1 MLSVWPT
8 TLALTSWCWPRVCA
22 TWSSTERNDGLM
34 VALSVSKVTW
44 LGMLTLSVPS
54 GCSVIWVPVPAV
66 SLFSLP
72 RMAFQL

>member
-1 MLSVWPT
+1 LI
-8 TLALTSWCWPRVCA
+8 
-22 TWSSTERNDGLM
+22 

-44 LGMLTLSVPS
+44 LGMLTFSVPS

-66 SLFSLP
+66 SLLSLP